1 MLPSVAM
8 QVLLVALGGALGAAA
23 RYGLTLA
30 AARLLPGHFPFGT
43 FFVNAI
49 GCAAFGAIVGTVEAR
64 GALTPA
70 SRAFWLA
77 GVLGGFTTF
86 SSYAWESF
94 VLSRGGAVGLAAL
107 NVAGQVIVGLA
118 AVALGWWAARSL
130 A

>member
-1 MLPSVAM
+1 MS
-8 QVLLVALGGALGAAA
+8 VLLVALGGAVGSVA

-30 AARLLPGHFPFGT
+30 ALRLLPVGFPFGT
-43 FFVNAI
+43 FLVNAI
-49 GCAAFGAIVGTVEAR
+49 GCAAFGAIAGLADAR
-64 GALTPA
+64 GALTP
-70 SRAFWLA
+70 SLRAFWLV

-94 VLSRGGAVGLAAL
+94 DLSRGGAIALAAI